1 MPLRRAALLT
11 VLTCLALA
19 GPAAASERSEARQYA
34 AAIKPK
40 LELTP
45 EQGEAMVADYE
56 ARSAHIAATCLPSVK
71 AAAKKDER
79 SFLLLAIY
87 ITHASVAA
95 YDHASAWSKQTDERL
110 AAIDTD
116 SATLRHARA
125 ARAALTRSLDATMA
139 ALPADFCAMVA
150 AWQANGWRGRP
161 PGSKPLFD
169 EFEDAEKLF
178 AGRSMQ
184 RGARLLRRSGATRA
198 QIRAFNLEPRWPEVR
213 DPAHDVV
220 LDALGFGAPERQSPD
235 EGGRREPWA
244 AASGAGAG

>member
-1 MPLRRAALLT
+1 MPRRRVALLT
-11 VLTCLALA
+11 VLSCLALA
-19 GPAAASERSEARQYA
+19 APAAASERSEARQYA
-34 AAIKPK
+34 AAMQPK

-45 EQGEAMVADYE
+45 EQAEAMVADYE

-87 ITHASVAA
+87 YVYSSAA
-95 YDHASAWSKQTDERL
+95 AFDQVSAWSKATDERL
-110 AAIDTD
+110 AAIDTA
-116 SATLRHARA
+116 SSTLRHARA
-125 ARAALTRSLDATMA
+125 ARAALTRSLEASKA
-139 ALPADFCAMVA
+139 AAPADFCAMVT
-150 AWQANGWRGRP
+150 AWQANGWKGRP

-169 EFEDAEKLF
+169 EFDEADKLLD
-178 AGRSMQ
+178 GRSMK

-198 QIRAFNLEPRWPEVR
+198 QIRAFKLEPRWPELR

-244 AASGAGAG
+244 AASGADAG

>member
-1 MPLRRAALLT
+1 MRLRRVALLT
-11 VLTCLALA
+11 ILSCLAIA
-19 GPAAASERSEARQYA
+19 APAAASERSEARQYA
-34 AAIKPK
+34 AAMQPK

-45 EQGEAMVADYE
+45 EQAEAMVADYE

-79 SFLLLAIY
+79 AWLLLAIY
-87 ITHASVAA
+87 FTHASLAA
-95 YDHASAWSKQTDERL
+95 YGHVSVWSKATDERL

-125 ARAALTRSLDATMA
+125 ARAALTRSLDGTIA
-139 ALPADFCAMVA
+139 AAPADFCAMVA
-150 AWQANGWRGRP
+150 AWEANGWKGRP

-169 EFEDAEKLF
+169 EFEDADKLL
-178 AGRSMQ
+178 AGRSMK

-220 LDALGFGAPERQSPD
+220 LDALGFGSPERQSPD

-244 AASGAGAG
+244 AASGADAG